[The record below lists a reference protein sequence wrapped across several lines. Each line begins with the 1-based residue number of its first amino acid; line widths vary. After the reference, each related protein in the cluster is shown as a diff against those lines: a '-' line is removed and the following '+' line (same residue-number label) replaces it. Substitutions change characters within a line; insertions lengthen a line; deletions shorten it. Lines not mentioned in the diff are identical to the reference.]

1 MEKKFDS
8 KTAGGYLR
16 VIGDTSGRE
25 RERERERE
33 TLPKKPPP
41 FMH

>member
-8 KTAGGYLR
+8 KAVGGYLR

-25 RERERERE
+25 RERERE

-41 FMH
+41 FRH